1 MMRMKVKIELV
12 KRYPRP
18 PTDKDLQRALAEK
31 EKEDLEREF
40 QLMYETDDD

>member
-18 PTDKDLQRALAEK
+18 PTDKDLERALAEK
-31 EKEDLEREF
+31 EREDLEREF
-40 QLMYETDDD
+40 QQMYESEDE